1 MGQSYQKL
9 RQALG
14 VNEQKRVLLVGPNG
28 AGKTCLLYGLK
39 LGFDETFTTMPTVG
53 FNVETWTHK
62 FKTFTIWDLGL
73 RSKMRPLVKHYTPAT
88 DMVIFMLDRS
98 DSLWDADELFLQRIE
113 RSASTP
119 DHAGG
124 LRGAEA
130 TRSGQEPQDNWLGE
144 KSLRLS
150 QIAVR
155 RHVTGIVF
163 REEAPYP
170 LATLLRKDWRRSYG
184 GDGFSDLISR
194 RKGPYHGWLGQT
206 WQGDTDELL
215 GGSNKEGAT
224 GGYRSSDPLEAG
236 AAEAAEAGVE
246 GEPVTLAAAELA
258 DDVFLQAFQDRQLKP
273 FGPVE
278 MMRLS
283 LLKRLEG
290 SSALATL
297 ETARLQGCVPHATRM
312 HFWATRIFAAPL
324 PERVTD
330 TRSFLEEHPELLP
343 KLDADREVLIR
354 QAYSEKIDREH
365 DAGAYTGE
373 LDSFCSLVRL
383 SFLLLKAMP
392 RREAI
397 QRLDAMLR
405 RWEAKGRKF
414 HDTRQYVA
422 LQLAHLALTQHPS
435 LQEKPFTR
443 LQELCPELCEE
454 DCRLACFQAPDLQ
467 PLPSKLDSPPCTWHE
482 QLNDQEF
489 LEAVRTR
496 SLSSW
501 GLPSLAR
508 LSYLYLSELGRPSAV
523 QKLLG
528 DLEDARSVKALNL
541 GLFAH
546 ETLAYFT
553 IHMIHYFIA
562 SQELSMAEPFSD
574 LVKKCDKIVD
584 PTLYRAYYS
593 DQAIHC
599 TEARNSFV
607 VPDRC
612 PLPDLLPQ

>member
-1 MGQSYQKL
+1 
-9 RQALG
+9 
-14 VNEQKRVLLVGPNG
+14 
-28 AGKTCLLYGLK
+28 
-39 LGFDETFTTMPTVG
+39 MPTVG

-73 RSKMRPLVKHYTPAT
+73 RSKMRPLVKHYIPAT

-98 DSLWDADELFLQRIE
+98 DSLCDADELLGYVCNGLHEENIKDVPFLFFLNKQDLPQHLTMLEVCEELKLQDLAKRHRIHLQPCCAKTGE
-113 RSASTP
+113 GVMEGMDFLTSFRGGKGLTMAGWDRPGKETP
-119 DHAGG
+119 M
-124 LRGAEA
+124 
-130 TRSGQEPQDNWLGE
+130 S
-144 KSLRLS
+144 
-150 QIAVR
+150 
-155 RHVTGIVF
+155 
-163 REEAPYP
+163 
-170 LATLLRKDWRRSYG
+170 
-184 GDGFSDLISR
+184 
-194 RKGPYHGWLGQT
+194 
-206 WQGDTDELL
+206 
-215 GGSNKEGAT
+215 AT

-236 AAEAAEAGVE
+236 AAEAAEAEVE
-246 GEPVTLAAAELA
+246 AEPVTLAAAELA

-324 PERVTD
+324 PEERVTD

-343 KLDADREVLIR
+343 KLDADREALIR
-354 QAYSEKIDREH
+354 QAYSEKIDREATWAHMVVPPDLKTADDDASFWARMEH

-422 LQLAHLALTQHPS
+422 LQLAHLALTQHPF

-454 DCRLACFQAPDLQ
+454 DCIYKYYSEKALSQGQSSFQAPDLQ

-528 DLEDARSVKALNL
+528 DLEDARSLKALNL

-574 LVKKCDKIVD
+574 LVKKCEKIVD

-612 PLPDLLPQ
+612 PLPDLLPQAS